1 MEITVKTMETD
12 DEIRGKAYVH
22 WRCWHEAYT
31 EIVSEAYLEKLTLSK
46 CEQIAFQWRGN
57 ILIAKDGERVAGFAG
72 YGSSGESSEAGE
84 LFALYVLPEYWGT
97 GVAKQLFDAVSEQLS
112 RFRTVG
118 LWVLKENARAIRF
131 YEKCGF
137 LATGEE
143 QYLPSIGAI
152 EVRMKRP
159 NPKTYAFT
167 AILHE
172 EPDGGAYV
180 AFPRD
185 IKQTFGKRRVKV
197 HATFDGVP
205 YDGSIVNMG
214 VKNADGSVCFI
225 IGVPKSVRRQIG
237 KRHGDPI
244 RVEIKER

>member
-1 MEITVKTMETD
+1 MTEIRNMETD
-12 DEIRGKAYVH
+12 TEIRGKAYVH

-31 EIVSEAYLEKLTLSK
+31 GLVSEAYLEKLTLSK
-46 CEQIAFQWRGN
+46 CEQIAFQWRDN
-57 ILIAKDGERVAGFAG
+57 ILIAKDSERVVGFAG
-72 YGSSGESSEAGE
+72 YGSSGNAPDTGE
-84 LFALYVLPEYWGT
+84 LSALYVLPEYWGT
-97 GVAKQLFDAVSEQLS
+97 GAAKQLFDAVREMLS
-112 RFRTVG
+112 AYRTVG

-137 LATGEE
+137 AATGEE
-143 QYLPSIGAI
+143 RYLPSVGAAEI
-152 EVRMKRP
+152 RMERTR
-159 NPKTYAFT
+159 PKTYAFT

-185 IKQTFGKRRVKV
+185 IRQTFGKGRVKV

-214 VKNADGSVCFI
+214 VKNADGSVCFV
-225 IGVPKSVRRQIG
+225 IGVTKSIRGQIG

-244 RVEIKER
+244 RVEVTGR